1 MQEINVF
8 NIFVSR
14 FNSLGV
20 TYMVTGAVAS
30 VTYGEP
36 RFTNDIDLV
45 LDTAGRNVE
54 EITEAFPSSGIFNV
68 SLLTI

>member
-20 TYMVTGAVAS
+20 TYMVTGVVAS
-30 VTYGEP
+30 ITYGEP
-36 RFTNDIDLV
+36 RLTNDIDLV